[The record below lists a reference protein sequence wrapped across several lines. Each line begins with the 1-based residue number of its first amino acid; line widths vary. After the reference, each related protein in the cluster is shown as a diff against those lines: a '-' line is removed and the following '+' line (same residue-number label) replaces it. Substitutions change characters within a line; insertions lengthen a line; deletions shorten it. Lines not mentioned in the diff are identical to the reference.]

1 MNAKR
6 FVPALMG
13 GAIAGAVLGV
23 AVLVFFHVV
32 LLNATLNPPS
42 AIFAAG
48 VGCVAGLVLAPLLFA
63 LPEADGADDEATT
76 QAGVAHAAV
85 EGGEQEAVL
94 RRRARR
100 RLTTSR

>member
-23 AVLVFFHVV
+23 AVLVFFHWV

-48 VGCVAGLVLAPLLFA
+48 VGCIGGLVLAPLLFA
-63 LPEADGADDEATT
+63 LPEADGADEEATDE
-76 QAGVAHAAV
+76 AGVAHATV
-85 EGGEQEAVL
+85 EGAEAEAQ
-94 RRRARR
+94 RRRTFAGR
-100 RLTTSR
+100 